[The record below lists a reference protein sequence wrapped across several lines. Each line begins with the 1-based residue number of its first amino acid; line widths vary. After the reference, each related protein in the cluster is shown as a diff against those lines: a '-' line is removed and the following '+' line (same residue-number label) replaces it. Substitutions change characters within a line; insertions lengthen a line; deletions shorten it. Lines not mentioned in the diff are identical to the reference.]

1 MKLDLDDNHPNLVK
15 VEIFKNVE
23 EVESDE
29 EKKYDDT
36 PILASEVP
44 KLRESFIVT
53 KSIAVPLLNEEKEE
67 EFKDEEIKEEPIV
80 AEDLEDDL
88 DDDENLPELEP
99 EGTFIKNP
107 LRQSLSSSFWL
118 KKSEENN
125 AEQVGLFKYEPIV
138 SEPWHIPKIIDIKK
152 KKATDVQ
159 SEINDMK
166 KQLQNIGVLSIPKH
180 PKYIVNEDIPEIV
193 IEKEILEEIVVDTP
207 EDIPEDIK
215 IESPANLES
224 EKKSKKERKEE
235 KNTKK
240 NKNYL
245 KRSEKSHK
253 TDPGLE
259 NLEKKYDSP
268 YTKNNLAESK
278 SYVGFS
284 LSESSFS
291 NSTKITK
298 DQYKQGFMDLKKS
311 LQEVDSYFS
320 GIDNSDPEYSV
331 SFEESYQE
339 RRDILNLLMS
349 ISEKLGEKLAFS
361 QENELLEKFSK
372 KLVTSFE
379 KKIRKRER
387 KKEMTENN

>member
-138 SEPWHIPKIIDIKK
+138 SEPWHIPKIIDIK
-152 KKATDVQ
+152 
-159 SEINDMK
+159 
-166 KQLQNIGVLSIPKH
+166 
-180 PKYIVNEDIPEIV
+180 
-193 IEKEILEEIVVDTP
+193 
-207 EDIPEDIK
+207 IK
-215 IESPANLES
+215 
-224 EKKSKKERKEE
+224 
-235 KNTKK
+235 
-240 NKNYL
+240 
-245 KRSEKSHK
+245 
-253 TDPGLE
+253 
-259 NLEKKYDSP
+259 
-268 YTKNNLAESK
+268 
-278 SYVGFS
+278 
-284 LSESSFS
+284 S
-291 NSTKITK
+291 NR
-298 DQYKQGFMDLKKS
+298 Y
-311 LQEVDSYFS
+311 
-320 GIDNSDPEYSV
+320 
-331 SFEESYQE
+331 
-339 RRDILNLLMS
+339 
-349 ISEKLGEKLAFS
+349 
-361 QENELLEKFSK
+361 
-372 KLVTSFE
+372 
-379 KKIRKRER
+379 
-387 KKEMTENN
+387 